1 MVHNFLGW
9 LENSNK
15 EVSPRPPFDELGES
29 WNAAKLDDELLNALL
44 REGFVRPSASQRWAV
59 PLLLAGK
66 DVMVCSQTGKFRWV
80 FNHKCRNTG
89 YTLLEHDDYSSQ
101 EDLGYGCPTFRRKKI
116 ASRTTFIGFGTC
128 CLYCIPSDTTLAYL
142 GWCWF

>member
-66 DVMVCSQTGKFRWV
+66 DVWFARKQANFAEFSITSVGIRGILYWNMMITVAKRIW
-80 FNHKCRNTG
+80 
-89 YTLLEHDDYSSQ
+89 
-101 EDLGYGCPTFRRKKI
+101 GYGCPTFRRKKI

-142 GWCWF
+142 G

>member
-1 MVHNFLGW
+1 VVHNFLGW

-66 DVMVCSQTGKFRWV
+66 DVMVCSQTGKFR
-80 FNHKCRNTG
+80 
-89 YTLLEHDDYSSQ
+89 
-101 EDLGYGCPTFRRKKI
+101 
-116 ASRTTFIGFGTC
+116 
-128 CLYCIPSDTTLAYL
+128 
-142 GWCWF
+142 